1 MPIDCENKE
10 IEMQLD
16 KVYNMDCMDLLPQIE
31 NESIDMII
39 TDPPYTTPTVTA
51 FGREKVKNV
60 GDLSIQESYIKT
72 LKREFE
78 RILKPKAPVFMFC
91 DDTYYPS
98 IFRAFYDWN
107 NVNLLVWDKGKIGM
121 GKPFRR
127 RHELIVYANRQS
139 IDYERTKGITHYPTV
154 LQYKPVAE
162 KLHGAQKPVELIRD
176 LILGFTKENDIVGD
190 FFMGSGTTAVA
201 CKITKRHFVGSEIN
215 ETYCSIIE
223 ERLTTAST

>member
-107 NVNLLVWDKGKIGM
+107 NVNLLVW
-121 GKPFRR
+121 
-127 RHELIVYANRQS
+127 LLCNLYLQ
-139 IDYERTKGITHYPTV
+139 V
-154 LQYKPVAE
+154 LLQ
-162 KLHGAQKPVELIRD
+162 
-176 LILGFTKENDIVGD
+176 
-190 FFMGSGTTAVA
+190 
-201 CKITKRHFVGSEIN
+201 
-215 ETYCSIIE
+215 
-223 ERLTTAST
+223 